1 MKEKKHWKRYVEDE
15 GLIKLEKISGKEA
28 SNMFFKGT
36 KEMLMTM
43 MASALKQ
50 LYDNTVFN
58 KNDLYFLITAVL
70 ESDRKE
76 QEDESK

>member
-1 MKEKKHWKRYVEDE
+1 MKEKKQWKQYIEDE
-15 GLIKLEKISGKEA
+15 GLIKLEKISGKETN
-28 SNMFFKGT
+28 NMFFKGS

-50 LYDNTVFN
+50 LYDNTVFD

>member
-1 MKEKKHWKRYVEDE
+1 MKEKKQWKQYIENE
-15 GLIKLEKISGKEA
+15 GLIKLEKISGKEV
-28 SNMFFKGT
+28 SNMFFKGS
-36 KEMLMTM
+36 KEMLMIM

-50 LYDNTVFN
+50 LYVNTVFD

>member
-1 MKEKKHWKRYVEDE
+1 MKEKKHWKQYVEDE
-15 GLIKLEKISGKEA
+15 GLIKLEKISGKEV
-28 SNMFFKGT
+28 SNMFFKGN
-36 KEMLMTM
+36 KEMLMIM
-43 MASALKQ
+43 MASALKR
-50 LYDNTVFN
+50 LYANTVFD

>member
-1 MKEKKHWKRYVEDE
+1 MKEKKQWKQYIEDE
-15 GLIKLEKISGKEA
+15 GLIKLEKISGKET
-28 SNMFFKGT
+28 SNMFFKGS
-36 KEMLMTM
+36 KEILMTM

-50 LYDNTVFN
+50 LYDNTVFD

>member
-1 MKEKKHWKRYVEDE
+1 MREKKLWKQYVEDE
-15 GLIKLEKISGKEA
+15 GLIKLEKVSGKEA
-28 SNMFFKGT
+28 SNMLFKGS

-58 KNDLYFLITAVL
+58 RNDLYFLVASVL
-70 ESDRKE
+70 ESEMEE

>member
-1 MKEKKHWKRYVEDE
+1 
-15 GLIKLEKISGKEA
+15 
-28 SNMFFKGT
+28 MFFKGT